1 MSKPLQLSLSRVS
14 RRPRV
19 TAAATTGVANKM
31 PTRFSFRSTKKQQKS
46 SNEKEQQI
54 YDDLSLDSGFV
65 RNLEN
70 HIEIIFAPHSIQG
83 GSQCGNDDD
92 LDRTSMLHESQ
103 ASAIESYTD
112 CSESEADY
120 TGPGST
126 YSFYQSNG
134 NDNEEDWRE
143 TKCNYISLFFRS
155 MQLTIFPEQRL
166 FSC

>member
-1 MSKPLQLSLSRVS
+1 MSERLQLSLSRVS

-19 TAAATTGVANKM
+19 TAAATTGAANKM

-70 HIEIIFAPHSIQG
+70 YLEIIFAPHSIQG
-83 GSQCGNDDD
+83 GSQCGNGD
-92 LDRTSMLHESQ
+92 LACTRMLHESQ

-143 TKCNYISLFFRS
+143 MKCNYISLFFRS